1 MLRLVKG
8 LFSRP
13 IFTSRMKTADMDNK
27 SRYIDKIIGEEVKNF
42 SKQFLADYKKT
53 GKKADNIINKK
64 NNIFIEALG
73 DKVVAQSALMRSLDS
88 SLGNR
93 IEKIAMRIA
102 EKNYIVKKEVDGYIS
117 QKSTDAIA
125 RLLESYKSRSR
136 SPKTDDVEKIDK
148 EDKKGRKEKR
158 HFTDYYLVPRE
169 DSSKKYL
176 VELKIGGD
184 LDNKK
189 ARSEKEA
196 LLEQYVILRSSKEID
211 PKDEVKIFFCTAY
224 NKDGEGKYWK
234 QERVRQFFADSEIK
248 VGKDFWNFVANSPDG
263 YKTVKKSYLKHAHYL
278 KDALQ
283 KIVDRYA

>member
-1 MLRLVKG
+1 
-8 LFSRP
+8 
-13 IFTSRMKTADMDNK
+13 MDK
-27 SRYIDKIIGEEVKNF
+27 KLQYIDKIVEEEVKDF
-42 SKQFLADYKKT
+42 SKQFLADYKKS
-53 GKKADNIINKK
+53 GKKSSNITNKK

-93 IEKIAMRIA
+93 IEKIAKRIA
-102 EKNYIVKKEVDGYIS
+102 EKNFIVKKEVNGYIS
-117 QKSTDAIA
+117 QKSIDAIA
-125 RLLESYKSRSR
+125 RLLEGYKNRSR
-136 SPKTDDVEKIDK
+136 SPKTGDVEKIYK
-148 EDKKGRKEKR
+148 EDKRTRKKKR
-158 HFTDYYLVPRE
+158 HFSDYYLVPRK
-169 DSSKKYL
+169 DLSKKYL

-196 LLEQYVILRSSKEID
+196 LLEQYVILRNSKGIRPND
-211 PKDEVKIFFCTAY
+211 KIKILFCTAY

-248 VGKDFWNFVANSPDG
+248 VGKDFWNFIADSPDG
-263 YKTVKKSYLKHAHYL
+263 YKTVKGSYLKHAYHL

-283 KIVDRYA
+283 KIIDRYA